1 MFTPASNL
9 SGPAWKAGKGLLP
22 SGGYGESMGKVFLMG
37 ERARITVAERLQPV
51 CVMLFFFF
59 QKKIQ

>member
-22 SGGYGESMGKVFLMG
+22 SGGYGESMGKVFPNG
-37 ERARITVAERLQPV
+37 RESKDHSCRKVATSLHDV
-51 CVMLFFFF
+51 VFLLS
-59 QKKIQ
+59 KKIE